1 MMKYQMRAYQL
12 KCEKGLS
19 HRIFLKWIIVIQ
31 GLEETSDGVFF
42 VLYLIYYEDIKGE
55 GLW

>member
-1 MMKYQMRAYQL
+1 MRAYQL

-19 HRIFLKWIIVIQ
+19 HRIFLKWDNSYTGIRRNKRWCI
-31 GLEETSDGVFF
+31 F